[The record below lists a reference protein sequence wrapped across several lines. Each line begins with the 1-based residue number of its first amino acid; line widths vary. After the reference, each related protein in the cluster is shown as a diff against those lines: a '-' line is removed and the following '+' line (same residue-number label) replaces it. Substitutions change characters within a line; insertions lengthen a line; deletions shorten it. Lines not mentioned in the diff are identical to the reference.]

1 MTKNKPPSSEEPADR
16 STKGLSRPWLASDQ
30 AIPRRIIRPLQDFLH
45 TEVAAGALVLGAA
58 VVALAWVNSPFAP
71 AYFALLHL
79 PVELRLGPLELGGDL
94 HHWINDLLMALFFF
108 VVGLEIKREL
118 IHGELRDPKAAALP
132 VICAVGGMVV
142 PAGLYLALTAG
153 TSAVSGWGVP
163 MATDI
168 AFSLGVLALL
178 GHRVPPALKVFLLT
192 LAIAD
197 DIGAILVIAF
207 FYSGGVVWTW
217 LAVGAVATLAI
228 ISLSRSNVRSQ
239 LTYVILAMVLW
250 LAFYKAGVHPTI
262 AGVLLG
268 LLTPAWPFHRPAT
281 AAEAAREV
289 LGGLDRLPPGESRQ
303 SALLEVSGMAW
314 EAVSPLSRL
323 EARLHPWSAWL
334 VLPVFALANAGVSL
348 AGTSFSA
355 LLAEPAARGVVLG
368 LVAGKP
374 LGILAAAALAV
385 ALGVGRLPA
394 GVGWRDMAGVGFLA
408 GIGFTVSIFIAGL
421 AFSDP
426 LVTDASKAGIL
437 TASLAAGVLG
447 AAILLPRRRAP
458 AAPRRAE
465 GEAE

>member
-1 MTKNKPPSSEEPADR
+1 MVSRNEEPPAR
-16 STKGLSRPWLASDQ
+16 EQAGLAQPWLASDR
-30 AIPRRIIRPLQDFLH
+30 AIPRRIVRPLQDFLH

-58 VVALAWVNSPFAP
+58 VVALAWVNSPLAP

-79 PVELRLGPLELGGDL
+79 PAELRLGPLKLGGDL

-118 IHGELRDPKAAALP
+118 VHGELRDPKAAALP
-132 VICAVGGMVV
+132 VICAAGGMLV
-142 PAGLYLALTAG
+142 PAGLYLAMTAG
-153 TSAVSGWGVP
+153 TSAAPGWGVP

-178 GHRVPPALKVFLLT
+178 GNRVPPALKVFLLT

-197 DIGAILVIAF
+197 DIGAILVIAL
-207 FYSGGVVWTW
+207 FYSGGLVWTW
-217 LAVGAVATLAI
+217 LSVGAVATLAI
-228 ISLSRSNVRSQ
+228 ISLSRAQVRST
-239 LTYVILAMVLW
+239 LTYVILAAVLW

-262 AGVLLG
+262 AGVVLG
-268 LLTPAWPFHRPAT
+268 LLTPAWPFHQPA
-281 AAEAAREV
+281 AAAAAAGAV
-289 LGGLDRLPPGESRQ
+289 LGGLKELPPGESRQ
-303 SALLEVSGMAW
+303 SALLEVSGLAW

-334 VLPVFALANAGVSL
+334 VLPIFALANAGVSL

-374 LGILAAAALAV
+374 LGILAAAGLAV
-385 ALGVGRLPA
+385 LLGVGKLPS
-394 GVGWRDMAGVGFLA
+394 GVNWRDMIGVGFLA

-421 AFSDP
+421 AYSDP
-426 LVTDASKAGIL
+426 LVTDASKTGIL
-437 TASLAAGVLG
+437 SASLVAGLLG
-447 AAILLPRRRAP
+447 AAILLPRRKAP
-458 AAPRRAE
+458 ASSGAGGGAN
-465 GEAE
+465 